1 MSPTDAS
8 PQQPGQDS
16 KKALQ
21 HSPVIKQNS
30 CSRQQVDLKSVENV
44 TSNETNADT
53 LPRTPAPVPYSV
65 FTRWQK
71 LYLTYL
77 LGFLTLASSLTANI
91 YLPLILLLAEQY
103 HTSAQAINLTITVYV
118 IFQGISA
125 SFWSPLSDVFG
136 RRPVFILT
144 FGLYT
149 AASLGLAL
157 SQGSY
162 TALILLRA
170 TQSVGGSAVL
180 SLAYGVVADLV
191 TSAERGSMLGPMLA
205 SGNLGPCIGPI
216 IGGGVV
222 MTGQPAW
229 CFWALVIFGGIA
241 LMLILWTMP
250 ETRRTIVGN
259 GSVPAL
265 GIWRTWWSLLV
276 DWRRSKTPEAEEDSE
291 KGNNVHLSAGGSF
304 EDTTLGDK
312 TSKKIQEDISNGVV
326 TEDPNKNATGKG
338 RLIVPNPFISLR
350 LVFYWDTFLGL
361 WLAASPYAVWYLIQ
375 ASIPVI
381 YGKDPGGYG
390 FKDIY
395 VGLCYLTGGS
405 GVIAGG
411 FICGK
416 MMDRNYKHVAKRA
429 GFSTDKSD
437 NHNIHDFPI
446 EEARSRFSLLILAFS
461 ACVLVGFAWA
471 VQLRVH
477 PAVPLILQFYL
488 GAKCTVLHQKPSTI
502 AASNNIIRCGL
513 SAAVVAAL
521 NPLVSAMG
529 RGWFFTM
536 VAFLD
541 GGLCM
546 VFVVILRR
554 WGKHW
559 RNKRNKNKTICSRAD
574 RSPGC
579 DHGVLRLGISCSS
592 LLTPATA
599 KSSDQAT
606 GHAKEITGANVAQG
620 SKRLKGKDRKAAKQQ
635 AEADRVITA
644 SNRKNDDNEEE
655 IVYSALE
662 IMSQATLIST
672 YISTSPSTVSRPPP
686 SV

>member
-1 MSPTDAS
+1 MALVGTVESSQKTPDKEQLGEPHVDAS
-8 PQQPGQDS
+8 ENGIRPVTTDEAPAKAEGPTKHISGECTDS
-16 KKALQ
+16 
-21 HSPVIKQNS
+21 
-30 CSRQQVDLKSVENV
+30 
-44 TSNETNADT
+44 
-53 LPRTPAPVPYSV
+53 TPIPYSV
-65 FTRWQK
+65 FTKLQK
-71 LYLTYL
+71 RYLTYL

-125 SFWSPLSDVFG
+125 SFWSPLSDAFG
-136 RRPVFILT
+136 RRPVLIIT

-157 SQGSY
+157 AQGNY
-162 TALILLRA
+162 VALIILRA
-170 TQSVGGSAVL
+170 TQSIGGSAVL
-180 SLAYGVVADLV
+180 AIAYGVVADLV
-191 TSAERGSMLGPMLA
+191 PSSERGSMLGPMLA

-241 LMLILWTMP
+241 LLLILWTLP

-265 GIWRTWWSLLV
+265 SIWRTWWSLLV
-276 DWRRSKTPEAEEDSE
+276 DWRRNRGPAVQEDSE
-291 KGNNVHLSAGGSF
+291 KGTEVPISADDSF
-304 EDTTLGDK
+304 DDTNPGDINSAK
-312 TSKKIQEDISNGVV
+312 DGEKGANGAVR
-326 TEDPNKNATGKG
+326 EDPNKDATGKG
-338 RLIVPNPFISLR
+338 MLVVPNPFISLR
-350 LVFYWDTFLGL
+350 LVFYWDTFLAL

-381 YGKDPGGYG
+381 YGQDPGGYG

-395 VGLCYLTGGS
+395 VGLCYLAGGS

-416 MMDRNYKHVAKRA
+416 MMDRNYKHVAQKA
-429 GFSTDKSD
+429 GFSTNKSD

-446 EEARSRFSLLILAFS
+446 EEVRSRFSLLILAFS

-471 VQLRVH
+471 VQLKVH

-488 GAKCTVLHQKPSTI
+488 GAKCTVLLQVYSALVVDIFPEKPSTI
-502 AASNNIIRCGL
+502 AASNNITRCGL
-513 SAAVVAAL
+513 SAAAVAAL
-521 NPLVSAMG
+521 NPLVNTMG

-546 VFVVILRR
+546 VSVVVLRR
-554 WGKHW
+554 WGKYW
-559 RNKRNKNKTICSRAD
+559 RNKRSR
-574 RSPGC
+574 S
-579 DHGVLRLGISCSS
+579 I
-592 LLTPATA
+592 
-599 KSSDQAT
+599 
-606 GHAKEITGANVAQG
+606 
-620 SKRLKGKDRKAAKQQ
+620 
-635 AEADRVITA
+635 
-644 SNRKNDDNEEE
+644 
-655 IVYSALE
+655 
-662 IMSQATLIST
+662 
-672 YISTSPSTVSRPPP
+672 
-686 SV
+686 

>member
-1 MSPTDAS
+1 MSSPSGQEESERDAKTCPQISTANAQKRTSTADELGLNVADQVAISEPKAVSLPPAS
-8 PQQPGQDS
+8 PAS
-16 KKALQ
+16 
-21 HSPVIKQNS
+21 
-30 CSRQQVDLKSVENV
+30 
-44 TSNETNADT
+44 
-53 LPRTPAPVPYSV
+53 VPYSV
-65 FTRWQK
+65 FTKWQK
-71 LYLTYL
+71 RYLTYL

-103 HTSAQAINLTITVYV
+103 HTSAQAINLTITVYI

-136 RRPVFILT
+136 RRPVFIIT

-149 AASLGLAL
+149 AASLGLAF

-170 TQSVGGSAVL
+170 MQSIGGSAVL
-180 SLAYGVVADLV
+180 SLAYGVVADVV

-241 LMLILWTMP
+241 LSLILWTFP

-265 GIWRTWWSLLV
+265 GIWRTWWSLMV
-276 DWRRSKTPEAEEDSE
+276 DWRRNRRPKVEDSE
-291 KGNNVHLSAGGSF
+291 KGSKTPTSAEDSF
-304 EDTTLGDK
+304 DDTNPGEVNSAK
-312 TSKKIQEDISNGVV
+312 NGEQSANGFV
-326 TEDPNKNATGKG
+326 TENPNKNATGKG
-338 RLIVPNPFISLR
+338 KLVVPNPFISLR

-381 YGKDPGGYG
+381 YGQDAGGYG

-416 MMDRNYKHVAKRA
+416 MMDRNYKHVAQKA
-429 GFSTDKSD
+429 GFSTNKND

-477 PAVPLILQFYL
+477 PAVPLILQCYM
-488 GAKCTVLHQKPSTI
+488 GAKCTILHQVYSALVVDIFPDKPSTI

-521 NPLVSAMG
+521 NPLVSAIG

-536 VAFLD
+536 VALLD

-546 VFVVILRR
+546 AAVIILRR

-559 RNKRNKNKTICSRAD
+559 RNQ
-574 RSPGC
+574 RSKP
-579 DHGVLRLGISCSS
+579 L
-592 LLTPATA
+592 
-599 KSSDQAT
+599 
-606 GHAKEITGANVAQG
+606 
-620 SKRLKGKDRKAAKQQ
+620 
-635 AEADRVITA
+635 
-644 SNRKNDDNEEE
+644 
-655 IVYSALE
+655 
-662 IMSQATLIST
+662 
-672 YISTSPSTVSRPPP
+672 
-686 SV
+686 

>member
-1 MSPTDAS
+1 MSPPSSHEPSERDEKDRPQTSTDGQQS
-8 PQQPGQDS
+8 PSPEEQVVLKAVSHVAIDDS
-16 KKALQ
+16 EAG
-21 HSPVIKQNS
+21 SF
-30 CSRQQVDLKSVENV
+30 
-44 TSNETNADT
+44 
-53 LPRTPAPVPYSV
+53 PAPIPYSV
-65 FTRWQK
+65 FTKWQK
-71 LYLTYL
+71 RYLTYL

-118 IFQGISA
+118 VFQGISA

-136 RRPVFILT
+136 RRPVFIIT
-144 FGLYT
+144 FSLYT

-162 TALILLRA
+162 AALVVLRA

-191 TSAERGSMLGPMLA
+191 TPAERGSMLGPMLA

-241 LMLILWTMP
+241 LSLILWTLP

-259 GSVPAL
+259 GSVPPL
-265 GIWRTWWSLLV
+265 GIWRTWWSLMV
-276 DWRRSKTPEAEEDSE
+276 DWRRNRRQVAEDSE
-291 KGNNVHLSAGGSF
+291 KGSKTPTSTEDSFDDTKSGDLNNEKDGGKSAGG
-304 EDTTLGDK
+304 
-312 TSKKIQEDISNGVV
+312 VV
-326 TEDPNKNATGKG
+326 IEDPNKGATGKG
-338 RLIVPNPFISLR
+338 RLIFPNPFVSLR
-350 LVFYWDTFLGL
+350 LIFYWDTFLGL

-375 ASIPVI
+375 ASLPVI
-381 YGKDPGGYG
+381 YGQDPGGYG

-395 VGLCYLTGGS
+395 VGLCYLAGGA
-405 GVIAGG
+405 GVITGG

-416 MMDRNYKHVAKRA
+416 MMDRNYKHVAKKA
-429 GFSTDKSD
+429 GFSTNKSD

-446 EEARSRFSLLILAFS
+446 EEARSRFSLIILAVS

-471 VQLRVH
+471 VQFKVH
-477 PAVPLILQFYL
+477 PSVPLILQFYL
-488 GAKCTVLHQKPSTI
+488 GAKCTILHQVYSALVVDIFPEKPSTI
-502 AASNNIIRCGL
+502 AASNNIIRCAL

-536 VAFLD
+536 LAILD

-546 VFVVILRR
+546 ICVIVLRR

-559 RNKRNKNKTICSRAD
+559 RNKRS
-574 RSPGC
+574 
-579 DHGVLRLGISCSS
+579 
-592 LLTPATA
+592 
-599 KSSDQAT
+599 KS
-606 GHAKEITGANVAQG
+606 
-620 SKRLKGKDRKAAKQQ
+620 
-635 AEADRVITA
+635 
-644 SNRKNDDNEEE
+644 
-655 IVYSALE
+655 
-662 IMSQATLIST
+662 M
-672 YISTSPSTVSRPPP
+672 
-686 SV
+686 

>member
-1 MSPTDAS
+1 MSPPSSHEPSERDEKDRPQTSTDGQQSPSPEEQVVLKAVSHVAIDAS
-8 PQQPGQDS
+8 EAGS
-16 KKALQ
+16 F
-21 HSPVIKQNS
+21 
-30 CSRQQVDLKSVENV
+30 
-44 TSNETNADT
+44 
-53 LPRTPAPVPYSV
+53 PAPIPYSV
-65 FTRWQK
+65 FTKWQK
-71 LYLTYL
+71 RYLTYL

-118 IFQGISA
+118 VFQGISA

-136 RRPVFILT
+136 RRPVFIIT
-144 FGLYT
+144 FSLYT

-162 TALILLRA
+162 AALVVLRA

-191 TSAERGSMLGPMLA
+191 TPAERGSMLGPMLA

-241 LMLILWTMP
+241 LSLILWTLP

-259 GSVPAL
+259 GSVPPL
-265 GIWRTWWSLLV
+265 GIWRTWWSLMV
-276 DWRRSKTPEAEEDSE
+276 DWRRNRRQVAEDSE
-291 KGNNVHLSAGGSF
+291 KGSKTPTSTEDSFDDTKSRDLNDEKDGGKSAS
-304 EDTTLGDK
+304 
-312 TSKKIQEDISNGVV
+312 GVV
-326 TEDPNKNATGKG
+326 IEDPNKGATGKG
-338 RLIVPNPFISLR
+338 RLIFPNPFVSLR
-350 LVFYWDTFLGL
+350 LIFYWDTFLGL

-375 ASIPVI
+375 ASLPVI
-381 YGKDPGGYG
+381 YGQDPGGYG

-395 VGLCYLTGGS
+395 VGLCYLAGGA
-405 GVIAGG
+405 GVITGG

-416 MMDRNYKHVAKRA
+416 MMDRNYKHVAKKA
-429 GFSTDKSD
+429 GFSTNKSD

-446 EEARSRFSLLILAFS
+446 EEARSRFSLIILAVS

-471 VQLRVH
+471 VQYKVH
-477 PAVPLILQFYL
+477 PSVPLILQFYL
-488 GAKCTVLHQKPSTI
+488 GAKCTILHQVYSALVVDIFPEKPSTI
-502 AASNNIIRCGL
+502 AASNNIIRCAL

-536 VAFLD
+536 LAILD

-546 VFVVILRR
+546 ICVIVLRR

-559 RNKRNKNKTICSRAD
+559 RNKRS
-574 RSPGC
+574 
-579 DHGVLRLGISCSS
+579 
-592 LLTPATA
+592 
-599 KSSDQAT
+599 KS
-606 GHAKEITGANVAQG
+606 
-620 SKRLKGKDRKAAKQQ
+620 
-635 AEADRVITA
+635 
-644 SNRKNDDNEEE
+644 
-655 IVYSALE
+655 
-662 IMSQATLIST
+662 M
-672 YISTSPSTVSRPPP
+672 
-686 SV
+686 

>member
-1 MSPTDAS
+1 MSPPSSGDPSVRDGEHGLRTSSKAEKCGGAKAQIELKAAGGVVIDESKAESS
-8 PQQPGQDS
+8 PPTS
-16 KKALQ
+16 PAL
-21 HSPVIKQNS
+21 
-30 CSRQQVDLKSVENV
+30 
-44 TSNETNADT
+44 
-53 LPRTPAPVPYSV
+53 VPYST
-65 FTRWQK
+65 FTKWQK
-71 LYLTYL
+71 VYLTYL

-125 SFWSPLSDVFG
+125 SFWSPLSDAFG
-136 RRPVFILT
+136 RRPVFIVT

-149 AASLGLAL
+149 AASLGLAF
-157 SQGSY
+157 SKDSY

-170 TQSVGGSAVL
+170 TQSIGGSSVL
-180 SLAYGVVADLV
+180 SIAYGVVADLV

-241 LMLILWTMP
+241 LTLILWTLP

-265 GIWRTWWSLLV
+265 GIWRTWWSLMV
-276 DWRRSKTPEAEEDSE
+276 DWRRNRQPKGQEDSE
-291 KGNNVHLSAGGSF
+291 KGSTIPTSADGSYNGTIQGDSISAEAGEKSANGNVF
-304 EDTTLGDK
+304 
-312 TSKKIQEDISNGVV
+312 
-326 TEDPNKNATGKG
+326 EDPNKTATGKG
-338 RLIVPNPFISLR
+338 KLVFPNPFISLR

-395 VGLCYLTGGS
+395 VGLCYLAGGS
-405 GVIAGG
+405 GVIVGG

-416 MMDRNYKHVAKRA
+416 MMDRNYKHVAKKA
-429 GFSTDKSD
+429 GFSTNKND

-461 ACVLVGFAWA
+461 ACVLIGFAWA
-471 VQLRVH
+471 VQLKVH
-477 PAVPLILQFYL
+477 PSVPLILQFYL
-488 GAKCTVLHQKPSTI
+488 GAKCTILHQVYSALVVDIFPDKPSTI

-521 NPLVSAMG
+521 NPLVSTMG

-546 VFVVILRR
+546 VFVVVLRR
-554 WGKHW
+554 WGKYW
-559 RNKRNKNKTICSRAD
+559 RNKR
-574 RSPGC
+574 
-579 DHGVLRLGISCSS
+579 
-592 LLTPATA
+592 
-599 KSSDQAT
+599 
-606 GHAKEITGANVAQG
+606 
-620 SKRLKGKDRKAAKQQ
+620 
-635 AEADRVITA
+635 
-644 SNRKNDDNEEE
+644 SN
-655 IVYSALE
+655 SA
-662 IMSQATLIST
+662 
-672 YISTSPSTVSRPPP
+672 
-686 SV
+686 

>member
-1 MSPTDAS
+1 MALVNSELTSSKAPENEDPSKTILGACHDGGTQPVTRDETPTKGQSSTKPDAGQGQTSP
-8 PQQPGQDS
+8 P
-16 KKALQ
+16 
-21 HSPVIKQNS
+21 I
-30 CSRQQVDLKSVENV
+30 
-44 TSNETNADT
+44 
-53 LPRTPAPVPYSV
+53 PYSV
-65 FTRWQK
+65 FTKWQK
-71 LYLTYL
+71 RHFTYL

-103 HTSAQAINLTITVYV
+103 NTSAQAINLTITVYV

-157 SQGSY
+157 SKGSY
-162 TALILLRA
+162 AALIILRA

-241 LMLILWTMP
+241 LTLILWTMP

-276 DWRRSKTPEAEEDSE
+276 DWRRNRNPIGERDYE
-291 KGNNVHLSAGGSF
+291 KGSKNPVSADDSF
-304 EDTTLGDK
+304 DDPTPGDK
-312 TSKKIQEDISNGVV
+312 NNTKIGEDVSNGVV
-326 TEDPNKNATGKG
+326 AEDPNKNATGKG

-390 FKDIY
+390 FKDVY

-416 MMDRNYKHVAKRA
+416 MMDRNYKHVAKKA
-429 GFSTDKSD
+429 GFSNNKSD
-437 NHNIHDFPI
+437 NHNIDDFPI

-471 VQLRVH
+471 VQLKVH

-488 GAKCTVLHQKPSTI
+488 GAKCTVLHQVYSALVVDIFPEKPSTI

-521 NPLVSAMG
+521 NPLVNSMG

-559 RNKRNKNKTICSRAD
+559 RNKR
-574 RSPGC
+574 
-579 DHGVLRLGISCSS
+579 
-592 LLTPATA
+592 
-599 KSSDQAT
+599 
-606 GHAKEITGANVAQG
+606 
-620 SKRLKGKDRKAAKQQ
+620 SKP
-635 AEADRVITA
+635 T
-644 SNRKNDDNEEE
+644 
-655 IVYSALE
+655 
-662 IMSQATLIST
+662 
-672 YISTSPSTVSRPPP
+672 
-686 SV
+686 

>member
-1 MSPTDAS
+1 MTSPLVEQSSSPGGQGELKAIECVAIDESNAGSSPPTSPAS
-8 PQQPGQDS
+8 
-16 KKALQ
+16 
-21 HSPVIKQNS
+21 
-30 CSRQQVDLKSVENV
+30 
-44 TSNETNADT
+44 
-53 LPRTPAPVPYSV
+53 VPYSI
-65 FTRWQK
+65 FTKWQK

-162 TALILLRA
+162 TALIILRA

-265 GIWRTWWSLLV
+265 GIWRTWWSLMV
-276 DWRRSKTPEAEEDSE
+276 DWRRNRRLKGEGDSE
-291 KGNNVHLSAGGSF
+291 KGSRVPTSA
-304 EDTTLGDK
+304 
-312 TSKKIQEDISNGVV
+312 
-326 TEDPNKNATGKG
+326 EDPNKNATGKG
-338 RLIVPNPFISLR
+338 RLVVPNPFISLR
-350 LVFYWDTFLGL
+350 LVFYRDTFLGL

-416 MMDRNYKHVAKRA
+416 MMDRNYKHVAKKA
-429 GFSTDKSD
+429 GFSTNKSD
-437 NHNIHDFPI
+437 NHDIHDFPI

-471 VQLRVH
+471 VQLKVH

-488 GAKCTVLHQKPSTI
+488 GAKCTVLHQVYSALVVDIFPEKPSTI

-541 GGLCM
+541 GGLCII
-546 VFVVILRR
+546 FVVILRR
-554 WGKHW
+554 WGKQW
-559 RNKRNKNKTICSRAD
+559 RNKR
-574 RSPGC
+574 
-579 DHGVLRLGISCSS
+579 
-592 LLTPATA
+592 
-599 KSSDQAT
+599 
-606 GHAKEITGANVAQG
+606 
-620 SKRLKGKDRKAAKQQ
+620 
-635 AEADRVITA
+635 
-644 SNRKNDDNEEE
+644 
-655 IVYSALE
+655 
-662 IMSQATLIST
+662 SQ
-672 YISTSPSTVSRPPP
+672 